1 MDTITYRYNTLITPS
16 LILLNDPPLFPRYTE
31 SAKPIFHHSHFTPVF
46 LGHRFQ
52 ISSPYIFLAAA
63 AQYYG
68 SLKPNKQPF
77 NQQNG
82 PLFYPKAFY
91 HRRLEHP
98 REPVG
103 ITH

>member
-1 MDTITYRYNTLITPS
+1 MIHLFFLKVYQVSKGSVSSFPVYSSIPWIQILDILTIWT
-16 LILLNDPPLFPRYTE
+16 
-31 SAKPIFHHSHFTPVF
+31 SAV
-46 LGHRFQ
+46 
-52 ISSPYIFLAAA
+52 
-63 AQYYG
+63 QYYG

-91 HRRLEHP
+91 RQWLEHP

>member
-1 MDTITYRYNTLITPS
+1 MNIIIPRS
-16 LILLNDPPLFPRYTE
+16 GLLNDPHLFSRYTK
-31 SAKPIFHHSHFTPVF
+31 SADPTLHHSQCIP
-46 LGHRFQ
+46 RIQ
-52 ISSPYIFLAAA
+52 ILDILTIHIWASA

-91 HRRLEHP
+91 HHWLEHP